1 MDPVRAAS
9 LLIALAL
16 GLIPPIAA
24 RATPLPPLLVE
35 PMSEEWRERLVGPM
49 LARFS
54 PIGPREVVDAAPSDA
69 LARVVADEQAVAIMR
84 RSQVLGVTTTQPIE
98 YLELGPAACLALV
111 AQGRAPF
118 GSYAELNYADPK
130 RPLRV
135 LFGSEGAQ
143 DLFDRMRDQFP
154 LAVAAETEK
163 HPPQVGLQR
172 LSIDKADLL
181 VLEVPRLSRSG
192 VPAERA
198 VAALARGHRLL
209 DLPGTTPEPHTG
221 LLPGEVQVD
230 DPPFWRRAATY
241 HSFCDPFVLVL
252 RREAADRTLHRLYST
267 PVPTSSEQSF
277 LDQMLSAAKGLGTII
292 ATRLPL

>member
-1 MDPVRAAS
+1 MRAAS
-9 LLIALAL
+9 VLVAMAL
-16 GLIPPIAA
+16 GLIPAAIA
-24 RATPLPPLLVE
+24 RAAAPPPLLVE

-54 PIGPREVVDAAPSDA
+54 PIGPREVIDAAPAEA
-69 LARVVADEQAVAIMR
+69 LARVVEDPQAVAIMR
-84 RSQVLGVTTTQPIE
+84 RSQVLGTASTQPIE

-118 GSYAELNYADPK
+118 ASYAELNYADPD
-130 RPLRV
+130 RPLRI
-135 LFGSEGAQ
+135 LFVSDGAQ
-143 DLFDRMRDQFP
+143 DLFSRMQGQFP
-154 LAVAAETEK
+154 LAVPAESEE
-163 HPPQVGLQR
+163 HPAQVGLQR
-172 LSIDKADLL
+172 LSIDEADLL

-192 VPAERA
+192 VAAERA

-209 DLPGTTPEPHTG
+209 ALPSATPEPRTG

-252 RREAADRTLHRLYST
+252 RRETADRTLHRLYTAPIPS
-267 PVPTSSEQSF
+267 PTEQTF
-277 LDQMLSAAKGLGTII
+277 FNQMLQAAKGLGTII